1 MELNIKSFCQVLL
14 YSALLPLNIQ
24 AFSFTLP
31 QDQLPIHSDAEV
43 LKTGLSE
50 VISSSPLLSFHKKL
64 VEIESI
70 INNEHEVGAFLV
82 HYLQSH
88 NFSVLP
94 QEVDQED
101 KDKPSRYNILALSP
115 GGNPETAKIQTI
127 LTTHIDTVPPYIP
140 YNLSAPSTS
149 AFRRQDIRISG
160 RGSVDAKACVATQIH
175 AVLDLLKDSAI
186 DPNDVGLLFV
196 VGEEGQGDGM
206 RTFSK
211 SFMNTKAVY
220 KTVIFG
226 EPTELKLAAGHKG
239 MLQGTVKAK
248 GVSYQFYKLD
258 RHRVATIFTP
268 SSPAGSYA
276 HKEMLTPRGYASFAD
291 YIPRKR
297 LIQATLGWA
306 NLQTP

>member
-1 MELNIKSFCQVLL
+1 MTSFWQVLV
-14 YSALLPLNIQ
+14 YSTLLILNVQ
-24 AFSFTLP
+24 AFSFAGIR
-31 QDQLPIHSDAEV
+31 DQLSIHNDAEIV
-43 LKTGLSE
+43 ETDLSE

-70 INNEHEVGAFLV
+70 INDEHEVGSFLV

-94 QEVDQED
+94 QEVDRED
-101 KDKPSRYNILALSP
+101 GDKPSRYNILALSP

-140 YNLSAPSTS
+140 YNVSAPSTS
-149 AFRRQDIRISG
+149 ASRRKDIRISG

-186 DPNDVGLLFV
+186 DPNEVGLVFV

-206 RTFSK
+206 QTFSK
-211 SFMNTKAVY
+211 SFMNTKAEY

-226 EPTELKLAAGHKG
+226 EPTELKLATGHKG
-239 MLQGTVKAK
+239 MLQGTIKAK
-248 GVSYQFYKLD
+248 GVSYQSYKLGS
-258 RHRVATIFTP
+258 RRTIIAVTP
-268 SSPAGSYA
+268 SRP
-276 HKEMLTPRGYASFAD
+276 HRHTLTS
-291 YIPRKR
+291 KC
-297 LIQATLGWA
+297 
-306 NLQTP
+306 